1 MNKKVIS
8 KILFAVFAV
17 ALCAAAY
24 FAADIPFFQFDD
36 YEYQDKGAALFST
49 QWLSAMLPFGI
60 ILLVSAVCI
69 ALDVLLR
76 KLLYKKEKLPVGKT
90 GIMARDKRK
99 KRLVFGFE
107 TVRWIVMI
115 LSFALLIFGGESTR
129 YFVLALLLGVV
140 IGTYSSIFNASQLLV
155 AWSEGEIQRFFRRVT
170 RRPDPEPQAS
180 EA

>member
-1 MNKKVIS
+1 MNKKVLR

-76 KLLYKKEKLPVGKT
+76 KLLYKKENVVWVNISFL
-90 GIMARDKRK
+90 RK
-99 KRLVFGFE
+99 KLTELGAHAKIKA
-107 TVRWIVMI
+107 VR
-115 LSFALLIFGGESTR
+115 
-129 YFVLALLLGVV
+129 GV
-140 IGTYSSIFNASQLLV
+140 GYSLENTL
-155 AWSEGEIQRFFRRVT
+155 
-170 RRPDPEPQAS
+170 
-180 EA
+180 